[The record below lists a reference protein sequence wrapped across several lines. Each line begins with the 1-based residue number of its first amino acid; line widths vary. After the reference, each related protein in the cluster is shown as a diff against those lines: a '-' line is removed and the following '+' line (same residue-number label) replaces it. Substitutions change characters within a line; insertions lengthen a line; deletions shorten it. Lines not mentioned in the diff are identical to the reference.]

1 MIIESSVFYD
11 NFSLNVSSNM
21 PFDS

>member
-11 NFSLNVSSNM
+11 NFSKCLI
-21 PFDS
+21 